1 MGTRIP
7 VWLAHLDDED
17 YQFIKRFLLTSGSL
31 KELAAAYQVSYPT
44 IRLQVDRL
52 IDRIKGLD
60 ERPPADAFD
69 AKLRRLVAAGELPSR
84 LGQELLRL
92 HNSVT
97 KGARNRH
104 E

>member
-7 VWLAHLDDED
+7 AWLAHLEDAD
-17 YQFIKRFLLTSGSL
+17 YQFIKRFLLASGSL
-31 KELAAAYQVSYPT
+31 KELAAAYRVSYPT

-52 IDRIKGLD
+52 INHIKGLD

-69 AKLRRLVAAGELPSR
+69 ARLRRLVADGELPAK

-97 KGARNRH
+97 KGVRKST
-104 E
+104 